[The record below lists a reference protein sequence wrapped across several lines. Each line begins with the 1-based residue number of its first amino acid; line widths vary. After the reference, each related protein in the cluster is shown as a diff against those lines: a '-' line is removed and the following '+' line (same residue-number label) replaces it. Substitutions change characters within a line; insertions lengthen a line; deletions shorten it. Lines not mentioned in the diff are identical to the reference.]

1 MEEDFEYVLQLEKL
15 ESTDPNR
22 LIIAGMASSGD
33 LDHDGERIDIDSL
46 RGQFDKYM
54 KNPVIRFMH
63 GKDGRNPD
71 AIGKVIPEYTDTK
84 GKVWK
89 TEFRNNGP
97 FIIAEISNADDVKSI
112 RTKIIEKNLRGLSIG
127 GRAKRTK
134 VYDPNLDKDVNN
146 ITVLRWNETSV
157 VDLPANPVGFFEVLK
172 SVCMGPNCPLND
184 GEESIEK
191 AGKPMEELTP
201 ENYNED
207 EIYRGLIK
215 QGYREDEAKVIMYEI
230 LRNVNNTVY
239 DKEHERDEVYHTF
252 LSLGYTEEAAM
263 ERSKS
268 VLDGINIKKSIDYKE
283 INSEMQ
289 DYIEKL
295 ELKIQDMRFIY
306 DNMTEEPVEIEKAES
321 DGRPSKSWMDNC
333 LSTMRHVKDVDDPGA
348 LCGWLWYHGEDA
360 GFAAQR
366 KGVGKSETVEI
377 DLSELI

>member
-15 ESTDPNR
+15 ESADPNR

-112 RTKIIEKNLRGLSIG
+112 RTKIVEKNLRGLSIG

-134 VYDPNLDKDVNN
+134 VYDPDLDKDVNN
-146 ITVLRWNETSV
+146 ITVMRWNETSV

-172 SVCMGPNCPLND
+172 SVCMGPNCPYND
-184 GEESIEK
+184 DTESVEKIIE
-191 AGKPMEELTP
+191 
-201 ENYNED
+201 
-207 EIYRGLIK
+207 
-215 QGYREDEAKVIMYEI
+215 
-230 LRNVNNTVY
+230 
-239 DKEHERDEVYHTF
+239 
-252 LSLGYTEEAAM
+252 
-263 ERSKS
+263 S
-268 VLDGINIKKSIDYKE
+268 VEIDYKQ

-306 DNMTEEPVEIEKAES
+306 DNMTEDLPEIEKVEN
-321 DGRPSKSWMDNC
+321 DGRPPKTWMDNC
-333 LSTMRHVKDVDDPGA
+333 LSTMGHVKDVDDPGA

-360 GFAAQR
+360 GYAAQR

-377 DLSELI
+377 DLFELI